1 VPWLIALAR
10 KHGVARHI
18 GSGAN
23 IWSNVHIDDL
33 AELYALALEKAPAGS
48 FYFAENG
55 ENAMAETC
63 RAISRALGFGDR
75 AESMSL
81 QEAAAEWGDGAAN
94 DTMGSNSRVRAVRA
108 RKELGW
114 TPNGPALLDEIER
127 GCYAAGN
134 GAGARSG

>member
-1 VPWLIALAR
+1 
-10 KHGVARHI
+10 
-18 GSGAN
+18 
-23 IWSNVHIDDL
+23 
-33 AELYALALEKAPAGS
+33 LALEKAPAGS